1 MSMVKK
7 VALTSTSI
15 QVFTAF
21 VTVRLFRAFVS
32 YVTYG
37 AWYEI
42 LGKGLCFP

>member
-1 MSMVKK
+1 MSKVKK
-7 VALTSTSI
+7 VALTSASI

-21 VTVRLFRAFVS
+21 VTVRIFQEFIS